1 MSNASANSLSREKIQ
16 QLLAAVGSAPKED
29 TGRVE
34 AADYDWQ
41 QPHYFSSAQLK
52 RIDDLTKETAK
63 EMAEK
68 FAKFCNNEFDV
79 IVVSTTEH
87 FASRLRALDLKNKQ
101 EVYYLPFGSD
111 LERPDGLIS
120 IPKQTAFIWATQL
133 LGDAESQEDSGRD
146 LSQLEESL
154 LLDIASALLDAF
166 SGSCETCD
174 FQPEKSFIKRAL
186 PLDLQGTEALCK
198 ITFQVRKSSQEN
210 GPEAHIL
217 ILCEKLQTML
227 GKTVQPVVGYS
238 AEDAS
243 KAILERMQQMPVS
256 ITARLASTILTFEE
270 IMNLRPNDI
279 LLLGKRIDE
288 PMDLIVDNRTVCHG
302 WPAKSDGRYA
312 VVIAAGND
320 SLEQSLG
327 NPETSHNKS

>member
-1 MSNASANSLSREKIQ
+1 MSDASENSISREKIQ
-16 QLLAAVGSAPKED
+16 QLLAAVGSGPKED
-29 TGRVE
+29 TTQME

-52 RIDDLTKETAK
+52 RIDDLTKEAAK

-79 IVVSTTEH
+79 TVVSTTEH
-87 FASRLRALDLKNKQ
+87 FAAQLRARDLESKQ
-101 EVYYLPFGSD
+101 ENYYLPFGSD
-111 LERPDGLIS
+111 QDHPDGLVS
-120 IPKQTAFIWATQL
+120 IPAKTAFVWATQL
-133 LGDAESQEDSGRD
+133 LGDSESEEDSGRD

-154 LLDIASALLDAF
+154 LLDIAFALLDAF

-174 FQPEKSFIKRAL
+174 FQPEKSFIKRPL
-186 PLDLQGTEALCK
+186 PLELQGTEALCK
-198 ITFQVRKSSQEN
+198 ITFHVKKSSRKN
-210 GPEAHIL
+210 GSEAHIL

-227 GKTVQPVVGYS
+227 GKTVQAVDGSS
-238 AEDAS
+238 AEDTS

-256 ITARLASTILTFEE
+256 VTARLASIMLTFEE

-288 PMDLIVDNRTVCHG
+288 PMDLILDNRTVCHG

-312 VVIAAGND
+312 VVITAENE
-320 SLEQSLG
+320 SLEQRLG
-327 NPETSHNKS
+327 NPEPSQNTS